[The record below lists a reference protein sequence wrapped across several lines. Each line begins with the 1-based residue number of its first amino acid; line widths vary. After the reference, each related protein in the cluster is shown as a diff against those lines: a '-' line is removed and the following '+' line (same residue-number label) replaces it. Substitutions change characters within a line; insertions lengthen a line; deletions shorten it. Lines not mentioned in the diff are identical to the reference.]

1 MADILPSAIFDI
13 CHFSSHFNFKEEHK
27 ICREKRKTIE
37 MKENAAKGVSK
48 QNMGRK
54 EDGKKEKF

>member
-1 MADILPSAIFDI
+1 
-13 CHFSSHFNFKEEHK
+13 
-27 ICREKRKTIE
+27 

-54 EDGKKEKF
+54 EDGKKDKCWCTDGCNKLKEDVLKDHF